1 MSDRLSGLP
10 RRVLEGFGYSVRA
23 DSLYAA
29 PTDVGELRRLLGL
42 AQEEAVPVAFRG
54 SGRSYGDAALNRG
67 GLVLDLRRMN
77 RLISFDA
84 EAGIVEAEPGFT
96 IEDLW
101 RATIG
106 KGFWP
111 RVVPGTMFP
120 TLGGCAAMNIHGKNH
135 RQVGGF
141 GDAIQE
147 AVLLTPAGEQIT
159 LSRECEPALFHAAI
173 SGFGMLG
180 ALTRIKLEL
189 KPISSGRLRVRQ
201 LPAASLARQFEIF
214 EEHEDR
220 CDYIVGWVDA
230 IKGGR
235 GLGRGQVHVAHHPA
249 AGEDDGGLDVES
261 QALPGSI
268 MGVPNSLVGSVL
280 GLFGHNP
287 GMRFVNLGKYLSARV
302 ASTREYHQGH
312 VAFHF
317 LLDYAPGFRDAYR
330 PGGLIQYQPF
340 VPRDAA
346 QRVFREIFERS
357 QAADIVS
364 YLGVMKRHRPD
375 AFHFSPVLDG
385 YSIALDFPVTR
396 RNRAALWKLCGTLS
410 DLVLEAGGRFYPAKD
425 SVMRP
430 EDFARSHGAAKLE
443 SFRALRR
450 RCDPERVLE
459 SDFSRRIG
467 LDAPA

>member
-1 MSDRLSGLP
+1 MSDRLSRLP

-29 PTDVGELRRLLGL
+29 PEDAAELRALFAA
-42 AQEEAVPVAFRG
+42 AQAESVPLTFRG

-84 EAGIVEAEPGFT
+84 EAGVVEAESGFT

-141 GDAIQE
+141 GDAIIE
-147 AVLLTPAGEQIT
+147 ADLLTPAGEALT
-159 LSRECEPALFHAAI
+159 VSRESEPALFHAAI

-189 KPISSGRLRVRQ
+189 KPVSSGRLRVRQ
-201 LPAASLARQFEIF
+201 LPAANLERQFEIF

-230 IKGGR
+230 IVGGG

-249 AGEDDGGLDVES
+249 MGEDDGRLDVES
-261 QALPGSI
+261 QLLPGTI
-268 MGVPNSLVGSVL
+268 MGVPRSLVGTVL
-280 GLFGHNP
+280 GMFNHDP
-287 GMRFVNLGKYLSARV
+287 GMRLVNLGKYLSARV
-302 ASTREYHQGH
+302 ASQRDYRQGH

-317 LLDYAPGFRDAYR
+317 LLDYAPTFRDAYR
-330 PGGLIQYQPF
+330 PGGFIQYQPF
-340 VPRDAA
+340 VPKDAA
-346 QRVFREIFERS
+346 KRVFREIFERS
-357 QAADIVS
+357 QSADIVS

-385 YSIALDFPVTR
+385 YSMALDFPVTR
-396 RNRAALWKLCGTLS
+396 SNRAALWKLCATLS
-410 DLVLEAGGRFYPAKD
+410 DLVLEAGGCFYPAKD

-430 EDFARSHGAAKLE
+430 EDFVRSHGAEKLD

-450 RCDPERVLE
+450 RLLE